1 MRRRALRREAS
12 QASSKRQLLSLSH
25 TFAIQCRKLK
35 RSQSFW
41 FCPSPSPSQGARE
54 PREQG
59 VAKFSIYIAPG
70 RAPRPRGVRP
80 VRPAPVAV
88 PRPGVWECAVTGEVE
103 RDFESAAQWVCG
115 VAARGRARPRA
126 RAFGRKWMI
135 FFF

>member
-35 RSQSFW
+35 RSQSF
-41 FCPSPSPSQGARE
+41 CPSPSQGARE

-103 RDFESAAQWVCG
+103 RL
-115 VAARGRARPRA
+115 
-126 RAFGRKWMI
+126 
-135 FFF
+135 